1 MEHTLMMKYK
11 DNNGLVV
18 EYYLDDDDVTL
29 TDIFAKFVD
38 MTRIMGYQ
46 VGSWDRIIENLIKY
60 EIDAEDY
67 SIFEWAWDTIY

>member
-1 MEHTLMMKYK
+1 MEHTLIMKYK

-18 EYYLDDDDVTL
+18 EYYLDDDATLADV
-29 TDIFAKFVD
+29 FAKFVN

-46 VGSWDRIIENLIKY
+46 AGSWDKIIENLIKY

-67 SIFEWAWDTIY
+67 SIFEWAYDTIY